1 MMASVSNLV
10 PRLIFNRSIS
20 SATEHESSGIS
31 FKLLDQ
37 TPLQLY
43 RERIIQREGERVRG
57 LFKGGDNFKYFI
69 LRGRLFEGGD

>member
-1 MMASVSNLV
+1 MNRQGSV
-10 PRLIFNRSIS
+10 
-20 SATEHESSGIS
+20 
-31 FKLLDQ
+31 LLDQ

-57 LFKGGDNFKYFI
+57 LFEGGDNFKYFI